1 MIYERVEPGDLVL
14 DMREL
19 SARLGYPVDSLTH
32 NIKDLYESLKMFATP
47 AYCAVY
53 ANITRQNE
61 AIIIGNAR
69 TVSKALN
76 KVFDGSN
83 ECILLAAT
91 LGVGVDRLILKT
103 AGRSA
108 HDAFVIDA
116 LADAMIESLC
126 DRAQMSLCTD
136 ISTQPRFSPGYAD
149 LPLSFGKEILLLTD
163 AERTLGIKLSES
175 GMMLPKKS
183 VNAII
188 AINR

>member
-1 MIYERVEPGDLVL
+1 MIYERVEPDELVL

-19 SARLGYPVDSLTH
+19 SVRLGFPIDALTDD
-32 NIKDLYESLKMFATP
+32 IKELYETLKTYATP

-53 ANITRQNE
+53 VNITRQNE
-61 AIIIGNAR
+61 TIIVGNAR
-69 TVSKALN
+69 IESRAMK
-76 KVFDGSN
+76 KVLDGSDG
-83 ECILLAAT
+83 CVLLAAT

-126 DRAQMSLCTD
+126 DRAQNRACAGAGTK
-136 ISTQPRFSPGYAD
+136 PRFSPGYAD
-149 LPLSFGKEILLLTD
+149 LPLDFGKEILLLTD
-163 AERTLGIKLSES
+163 AERTLGIKLSEI